1 MDKNLYDS
9 ILKIGTDIEKTQAAI
24 TVLNSRSRDQLNNL
38 VKSTRILFGV
48 GTADNGPERV
58 AEMFLFNSYND
69 YKLSLLYEHWQIY
82 LASIVKTK
90 QTIKLDASNNLSV
103 HHLFGLKKHRCWS
116 AFNLFSSTTYARSSV
131 DYPKFTENKILECTA
146 GQTFYDLGKMFSN
159 KHIDQ
164 TKLPELFELTLDICK
179 LTVEKKSLLCNVD
192 IKASFDFVKDLAS
205 DYHRIDFVS
214 QIKKIPEYYDIYT
227 DSVGKFQAI
236 DNKKKCLEDKW
247 DLINKNYKLFIKL
260 SNKHLKM

>member
-24 TVLNSRSRDQLNNL
+24 TVLNSTSRDQLNDL
-38 VKSTRILFGV
+38 IQSIRILFDV
-48 GTADNGPERV
+48 GIADSPERIT
-58 AEMFLFNSYND
+58 EIFQFESYND

-90 QTIKLDASNNLSV
+90 QTIKLDTSNNLSV

-131 DYPKFTENKILECTA
+131 DYPKFTENKVLECTN
-146 GQTFYDLGKMFSN
+146 QTFYDLGKMFSN

-164 TKLPELFELTLDICK
+164 TKLPELFELTSDICK
-179 LTVEKKSLLCNVD
+179 LTVEKKSLLSNVG
-192 IKASFDFVKDLAS
+192 IKTSFDFVKDLAS
-205 DYHRIDFVS
+205 DYHRVDFVS

-236 DNKKKCLEDKW
+236 DNKKKSLEDKW